1 MRQPSRFDDTGR
13 WHTTSERWNTTRLN
27 PPNRLWGSNGV
38 TFGPDGRLYVAQFIA
53 GQISAVDPASGD
65 VDVVVPMDSPVQA
78 PDDLAFGAD
87 GSMYITDLTPGR
99 VWRRDPAGE
108 FTLVSDAL
116 KLPNGITCVGN
127 RLFVNEMRSN
137 GRLMELFPDG
147 GDPAVL
153 TDGLAWGNAMQLGPD
168 GLLYYPHMIANEVW
182 RISPDGGVPELVAE
196 DVDDPVA
203 VRFDRGG
210 VLVVL
215 SRGVAGIV
223 TRIDLRTGVRSIVV
237 TGVVG
242 LDNAAFDDENRMFV
256 SSYASGGVTEM
267 HHDGRI
273 REIVPRGLDGPFG
286 VTVDLGGTVYA
297 ADHYRVASP
306 AGPEEGANGK
316 VNGTANGNGNE
327 NGTDNANGNGNANE
341 SGGIVTHDLLIF
353 VHGVTAD
360 DGVLH
365 LTSQLGDVRT
375 YDPVGKTT
383 RVRATGLSE
392 PTGIAVAQD
401 GSLVVA
407 ETGGGRIL
415 RIDESDTVTV
425 LASGL
430 VHPVDVAFDGER
442 RCYVSDDRLGAVL
455 RLEDGEAVTVADGLG
470 APQGLV
476 VRDDELFT
484 VETAHRRLRAISLVT
499 GESRIDAENL
509 AVGLPPGTTRPT
521 HPARHPVPGVPGP
534 PNQFAGLA
542 LGPDGSL
549 FLSAN
554 GEGSVLRLSRIALE
568 GNTP

>member
-1 MRQPSRFDDTGR
+1 MTRPSRFDDTG
-13 WHTTSERWNTTRLN
+13 HQHATSERWNTRRLN
-27 PPNRLWGSNGV
+27 PPNRLWGSNGI

-65 VDVVVPMDSPVQA
+65 VEVVVDLDSPVEA
-78 PDDLAFGAD
+78 PDDLSFGAD
-87 GSMYITDLTPGR
+87 GAMYIADLTPGR
-99 VWRRDPAGE
+99 VWRRSPEGQ
-108 FTLVSDAL
+108 FTLVSETV
-116 KLPNGITCVGN
+116 KVPNGITCVGN

-147 GDPAVL
+147 GDPLVL

-182 RISPDGGVPELVAE
+182 RISPDGGVPELVAK
-196 DVDDPVA
+196 DMDDPVA

-223 TRIDLRTGVRSIVV
+223 TRIDLRTGARSTVV
-237 TGVVG
+237 TGVAG
-242 LDNAAFDDENRMFV
+242 LDNAAFDEENRMFV

-267 HHDGRI
+267 HTDGGI

-297 ADHYRVASP
+297 ADHFSLASP
-306 AGPEEGANGK
+306 GGSD
-316 VNGTANGNGNE
+316 GTE
-327 NGTDNANGNGNANE
+327 H
-341 SGGIVTHDLLIF
+341 GGVITHDLLHF

-360 DGVLH
+360 DGFLH

-375 YDPVGKTT
+375 YDPVRKTT

-392 PTGIAVAQD
+392 PTGIAVAPD

-407 ETGGGRIL
+407 ETGSGRIL
-415 RIDESDTVTV
+415 RIDEADSVTV
-425 LASGL
+425 LAAGL
-430 VHPVDVAFDGER
+430 EHPVDVAFDAEQ

-455 RLEDGEAVTVADGLG
+455 RIDNGEAVTVADGLG

-476 VRDDELFT
+476 VRAGELFT
-484 VETAHRRLRAISLVT
+484 VETAHRRLRAISLAT

-509 AVGLPPGTTRPT
+509 AVGLPPGIVRTEPR
-521 HPARHPVPGVPGP
+521 PVPGVPGRP
-534 PNQFAGLA
+534 RQFAGLA
-542 LGPDGSL
+542 VGPDGSL
-549 FLSAN
+549 FVSAN
-554 GEGSVLRLSRIALE
+554 GEGSVLRLS
-568 GNTP
+568 